1 MLLVVLKYFTIDLF
15 FYFFLLVSDFRWKVG
30 KSIDRKPPALLNWKT
45 KRSLN
50 ATSSRWGS
58 HCLGNNRLGKTERL
72 PSEEEPLLLEV
83 EPLLLEEEPLLLEH
97 LLLEEADLL
106 QYHQDHQDHLL
117 LEEAEFLLLEEDH
130 LKVDPPPVFST
141 QRKAKKRPRSE

>member
-72 PSEEEPLLLEV
+72 PSEEK
-83 EPLLLEEEPLLLEH
+83 PLLLEEEPLLLEH

>member
-1 MLLVVLKYFTIDLF
+1 
-15 FYFFLLVSDFRWKVG
+15 VG

-72 PSEEEPLLLEV
+72 PSEEKPLLLEVEPLLLEV
-83 EPLLLEEEPLLLEH
+83 EPLLLEEEPLLLEEEPLLLEH

>member
-1 MLLVVLKYFTIDLF
+1 MLLVVLKCFTIDLL

-72 PSEEEPLLLEV
+72 PSEEEPLLLE
-83 EPLLLEEEPLLLEH
+83 EEPLLLEH

-117 LEEAEFLLLEEDH
+117 LKEAEFLLLEEDH

>member
-72 PSEEEPLLLEV
+72 PSEEEPLLLE
-83 EPLLLEEEPLLLEH
+83 EEPLLLEH